1 MQCVPVV
8 DELVRAPVDVIV
20 LGVCDAA
27 VGRFDDFGRLIARQG
42 REVSYTD
49 LIDQLPVGG
58 AGKGI
63 EICGLDPEKAGER
76 FLLVRVILI
85 LNGFENIVRVAAV
98 PMRFDSGKSSAK
110 RAETVAAF
118 IKDLLV
124 KA

>member
-1 MQCVPVV
+1 MQRVPVV

-27 VGRFDDFGRLIARQG
+27 AGRFDDFGRLIARQK

-49 LIDQLPVGG
+49 LIDQFPVGG

-85 LNGFENIVRVAAV
+85 LNGFENIVCVATV
-98 PMRFDSGKSSAK
+98 PDSAG
-110 RAETVAAF
+110 R
-118 IKDLLV
+118 
-124 KA
+124 